1 MKKIKKKHTKL
12 WDYARESLKIIKK
25 KKNDICPY
33 LAPTMKGKEEANL
46 WKHKKQK
53 SKNNS
58 SKETTLATADV
69 NSTIPI
75 IIKKYF
81 YFFFKKMREN
91 RILSLSDMR
100 TQSAIKAFTFRIK
113 KEIAE
118 KKVKGECDRIQPF
131 NEKIKN

>member
-1 MKKIKKKHTKL
+1 
-12 WDYARESLKIIKK
+12 
-25 KKNDICPY
+25 
-33 LAPTMKGKEEANL
+33 
-46 WKHKKQK
+46 
-53 SKNNS
+53 
-58 SKETTLATADV
+58 
-69 NSTIPI
+69 
-75 IIKKYF
+75 
-81 YFFFKKMREN
+81 MREN